1 VSFSCPHRSA
11 RERRQPRHQE
21 LHPWV
26 AGVLPRPRARSLVLR
41 RDLHLSQGDGE
52 ITFCRAIEMG
62 GFIDFHIDLIKGCME
77 TYGGNGNRS

>member
-1 VSFSCPHRSA
+1 
-11 RERRQPRHQE
+11 
-21 LHPWV
+21 
-26 AGVLPRPRARSLVLR
+26 
-41 RDLHLSQGDGE
+41 LHLSQGDGE